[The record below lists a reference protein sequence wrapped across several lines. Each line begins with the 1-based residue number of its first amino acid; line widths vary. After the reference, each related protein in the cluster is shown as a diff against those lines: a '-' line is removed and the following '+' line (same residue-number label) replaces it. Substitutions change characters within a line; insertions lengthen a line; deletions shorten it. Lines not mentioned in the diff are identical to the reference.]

1 MTSSSEQLPGSV
13 LIVDA
18 SDDSREVLRTILA
31 KRGVQI
37 FEAREEN
44 TGLAI
49 AKTQHPNVIVM
60 DADAPSSDLAVC
72 DELAEQA
79 DMDRT
84 SVVLLGSIRRWK
96 GTTPREIVRKPYHFG
111 PLIRK
116 IEALLA
122 ESPTATE
129 AEADR
134 KAA

>member
-1 MTSSSEQLPGSV
+1 MTSSSKQMPGSV

-18 SDDSREVLRTILA
+18 SDDSREVLRTILS

-49 AKTQHPNVIVM
+49 AKTEHPKVIVV
-60 DADAPSSDLAVC
+60 DIDAPTNDLAVC

-79 DMDRT
+79 DIDRA
-84 SVVLLGSIRRWK
+84 SGVLLGSIRHWK
-96 GTTPREIVRKPYHFG
+96 GTTPREIVRKPYHFA

-122 ESPTATE
+122 ESSCESQSPAT
-129 AEADR
+129 R
-134 KAA
+134 NAA